1 MTGPVR
7 PGDKNKISPWE
18 NWKVVI
24 IFEATRDAIDFQPQI
39 DFWPDAKIA
48 DSYSTS
54 KVQNM

>member
-39 DFWPDAKIA
+39 DFWPGPKIS
-48 DSYSTS
+48 DSYSTN
-54 KVQNM
+54 KV